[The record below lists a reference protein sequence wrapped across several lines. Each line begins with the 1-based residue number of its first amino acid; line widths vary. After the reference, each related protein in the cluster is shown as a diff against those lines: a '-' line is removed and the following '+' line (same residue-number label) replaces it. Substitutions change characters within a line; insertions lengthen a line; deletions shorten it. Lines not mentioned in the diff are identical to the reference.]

1 MDLCGRKIKFAL
13 TYRIF
18 KVSER
23 IMIHYLVPNKCI
35 TSKALRIELLKS
47 LVRYPGRPLQRLMFP
62 RKTADMC
69 AGRNTDRDRRHT

>member
-13 TYRIF
+13 TYKTF

-47 LVRYPGRPLQRLMFP
+47 LIRYPRRPLQRLP
-62 RKTADMC
+62 KKTADMC
-69 AGRNTDRDRRHT
+69 AGKNTDRDR

>member
-13 TYRIF
+13 TYKTF

-47 LVRYPGRPLQRLMFP
+47 LIRYPRRPLQRLMLP
-62 RKTADMC
+62 KKTADMC
-69 AGRNTDRDRRHT
+69 AGKNTDRDR